1 MTNTQESVQLLNTA
15 IIKSKEK
22 KIDSS
27 YEQRLSK
34 TCNNPAIKAL
44 SHAINHLAESQKISN
59 DQAAIQIIETVR
71 ELDSIWTDYLLM
83 EGLGVI
89 KEHLKGSSEESSHL
103 Q

>member
-1 MTNTQESVQLLNTA
+1 MTDNQESVQLLNTA

-34 TCNNPAIKAL
+34 TCDDPAIASL
-44 SHAINHLAESQKISN
+44 AVAINHLAETQKISN

-71 ELDSIWTDYLLM
+71 SLDSIWTDYLLM

-89 KEHLKGSSEESSHL
+89 KEHLKDH
-103 Q
+103 QAPAQH

>member
-1 MTNTQESVQLLNTA
+1 MTNNQESVQLLNTA

-34 TCNNPAIKAL
+34 TCENPAIAAL
-44 SHAINHLAESQKISN
+44 TLAINSLAEEQKISN
-59 DQAAIQIIETVR
+59 DQAAMQIIDTVR

-89 KEHLKGSSEESSHL
+89 KGHLKDNLKENH
-103 Q
+103 

>member
-1 MTNTQESVQLLNTA
+1 MTDNQESVQLLNTA

-34 TCNNPAIKAL
+34 TCDDPAIAAL
-44 SHAINHLAESQKISN
+44 SVAINHLADTQKISN

-89 KEHLKGSSEESSHL
+89 KSHL
-103 Q
+103 NKHENTAQH